1 MSFSEAI
8 ACQRDIVAAKSR
20 LLAVGSEVAHRVS
33 LTLATVRRSNRACRS
48 PAHGFHEDAFEV
60 PKEEA
65 IQPGQPAGPAV
76 VQPDRSMNG
85 PSWEPVRLIPSTSL
99 LERER
104 TGFSLKE
111 LFRPPSPL
119 LIWFSF
125 LFPTIFA
132 GSLPRPNSVA
142 SCLVTWLSPRFIGT
156 IQPADY

>member
-1 MSFSEAI
+1 MFTADRHRRGRSIRKLPSESGCKLRRI
-8 ACQRDIVAAKSR
+8 
-20 LLAVGSEVAHRVS
+20 LGSEVAHRVS

-85 PSWEPVRLIPSTSL
+85 PSWEPVRWIQSTSL

-111 LFRPPSPL
+111 LFRPPSSL
-119 LIWFSF
+119 LIWFPFSARPSSPAA
-125 LFPTIFA
+125 FPDPIP
-132 GSLPRPNSVA
+132 SPVA
-142 SCLVTWLSPRFIGT
+142 RSRGFHRAS
-156 IQPADY
+156 